1 MVSMAGSVLVLCEQ
15 CVDSLRYLI
24 LRGIATCARVD
35 QHTLLTLQDP
45 VYAMLPPFVKALG
58 PVKEWFS
65 TWFVNTFMAKYQDLS
80 DSASI
85 EKVCVLQGCNTCWLD

>member
-1 MVSMAGSVLVLCEQ
+1 
-15 CVDSLRYLI
+15 
-24 LRGIATCARVD
+24 
-35 QHTLLTLQDP
+35 
-45 VYAMLPPFVKALG
+45 MLPPFVKALG

-85 EKVCVLQGCNTCWLD
+85 EKVCFLQGCISCWLDPGGLSCPHKAVSFM

>member
-1 MVSMAGSVLVLCEQ
+1 M
-15 CVDSLRYLI
+15 
-24 LRGIATCARVD
+24 
-35 QHTLLTLQDP
+35 LTLQGP

-85 EKVCVLQGCNTCWLD
+85 EKVPICLFSARLHYLLAGPRRLKLPA